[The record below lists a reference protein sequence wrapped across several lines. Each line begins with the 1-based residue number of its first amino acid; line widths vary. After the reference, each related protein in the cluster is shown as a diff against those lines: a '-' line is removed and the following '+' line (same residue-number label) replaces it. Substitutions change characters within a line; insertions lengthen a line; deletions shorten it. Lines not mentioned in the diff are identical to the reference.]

1 MERIDADVLIV
12 GAGLAGLATALATSE
27 RRRVTLLC
35 PTPPPAATASA
46 LAQGGIAAAVGAE
59 DGPAL
64 HAADTRRAGAGES
77 RLAAVVLLCDYAG
90 VTSIVGAL
98 IVAGLA
104 AAAGPLVTT
113 ITSGMWIRID
123 PAVTFAHAVGYIVRF
138 LIAGFA
144 AGIALS

>member
-1 MERIDADVLIV
+1 MTWKIIAAIIASGIVSSFTDWFFMGVLFSDRYGKHPETWWPRVGQAAER
-12 GAGLAGLATALATSE
+12 GAIMSSTALGFI
-27 RRRVTLLC
+27 
-35 PTPPPAATASA
+35 TA
-46 LAQGGIAAAVGAE
+46 
-59 DGPAL
+59 
-64 HAADTRRAGAGES
+64 
-77 RLAAVVLLCDYAG
+77 AAVVLLCEYAG

-113 ITSGMWIRID
+113 ITNGMWIRID
-123 PAVTFAHAVGYIVRF
+123 PAVTFAHMVGYIVRF